1 MPEAIVDACCFIN
14 LYATG
19 DLRGFLTGS
28 AWGWHIPSAA
38 LAESLFIRVT
48 SDKGDD
54 AREPIKPQ
62 PYINENLITLVEV
75 GGADEAELYV
85 RLAGDLD
92 DGEAMALAIA
102 KSRGW
107 TLATDDRKAKRFAD
121 DLDVPVV
128 TTPEL
133 MQRWAKTSKMRPAKL
148 KTLLNNIQDGARFVP
163 AEDAPGYD
171 WWTDAI
177 GDAPSA
183 RFPETI
189 TSRRRA

>member
-1 MPEAIVDACCFIN
+1 MPNAIIDACCFIN
-14 LYATG
+14 IYATG
-19 DLRGFLTGS
+19 ELRGFLKDS
-28 AWGWHIPSAA
+28 AWGWHIPTAA
-38 LAESLFIRVT
+38 LAESLFIRAT
-48 SDKGDD
+48 GDEDDDK
-54 AREPIKPQ
+54 REPIEPQ
-62 PYINENLITLVEV
+62 PYLDENLITLVEV
-75 GGADEAELYV
+75 GDTDEAELYV

-102 KSRGW
+102 RLRGW

-133 MQRWAKTSKMRPAKL
+133 MQRWAKASKIRPAKL
-148 KTLLNNIQDGARFVP
+148 RTLLSNIQHCARFVP

-177 GDAPSA
+177 GEAPSA
-183 RFPETI
+183 
-189 TSRRRA
+189 

>member
-1 MPEAIVDACCFIN
+1 MPDAIIDACCFIN
-14 LYATG
+14 IYATG
-19 DLRGFLTGS
+19 ELRGFLQGS

-54 AREPIKPQ
+54 AREPIMPE

-107 TLATDDRKAKRFAD
+107 TLATDDRKAKRFAS

-133 MQRWAKTSKMRPAKL
+133 MQRWAMASKIRPAKL
-148 KTLLNNIQDGARFVP
+148 KRLLSNIQNCARFVP
-163 AEDAPGYD
+163 AEDAPCYD
-171 WWTDAI
+171 WWTGAV
-177 GDAPSA
+177 GGAPSV
-183 RFPETI
+183 
-189 TSRRRA
+189 